1 MTVTFKLTA
10 PFYEGLVFKIIEFLN
25 NKDFLRNVLKFGNY

>member
-10 PFYEGLVFKIIEFLN
+10 PFYEGLVYKNVEFLN
-25 NKDFLRNVLKFGNY
+25 NKTLFEENS